1 MRGVLR
7 EGSGH
12 TGPEK
17 GVEEENETP
26 RPWEAR
32 VEGGNSES
40 TISLSLRGVTSIV
53 SLPSYSPSIS
63 HDWDLTDLR
72 TLGDSCR
79 TESSR
84 RSSRLTVK
92 SQLPGAPPT
101 LLPDHL
107 PRIIMDNP

>member
-7 EGSGH
+7 EGSGL

-32 VEGGNSES
+32 VEGGNSDS
-40 TISLSLRGVTSIV
+40 TTISLSLRGVASC
-53 SLPSYSPSIS
+53 SLPSYSTSIS

-72 TLGDSCR
+72 TLK
-79 TESSR
+79 
-84 RSSRLTVK
+84 VIPAVW
-92 SQLPGAPPT
+92 QLLA
-101 LLPDHL
+101 
-107 PRIIMDNP
+107 RIHG

>member
-7 EGSGH
+7 EGSGR

-40 TISLSLRGVTSIV
+40 TISLSLRGVA
-53 SLPSYSPSIS
+53 SYSLSIS

-72 TLGDSCR
+72 TLKVISCR

-84 RSSRLTVK
+84 RSSWLTVK
-92 SQLPGAPPT
+92 SQLPGPPT
-101 LLPDHL
+101 PTPLPDHL